1 MKIFQDN
8 VQVYNTTANLTLP
21 AVKRRDHFYVH
32 AKKDSQETV
41 MSSALVRKEIKDKEG
56 RISIHSLTSAVLV

>member
-21 AVKRRDHFYVH
+21 AVKHRDHFCVH
-32 AKKDSQETV
+32 AKKDSQEMV
-41 MSSALVRKEIKDKEG
+41 MSS
-56 RISIHSLTSAVLV
+56 VLVSEEIRVS